1 MYLLSLS
8 YTPFFATFLAALLLA
23 SAAPARADDAPEPLG
38 EEYCLPT
45 GGVND
50 AIAKFDSLKPEK
62 RDTVSA
68 DLSLKFELQENEVMP
83 ERVELRDD
91 DRVIPV
97 AFNEKNRSIG
107 FIDQL
112 RTVSNAASL
121 CIIDPARADRTRED
135 RGFLVDISM
144 GVRFKETP
152 GTHPLSQIEDGMKD
166 GRSHYKKMA
175 GAMGF
180 MVPKFDYIAVAG
192 EDDVTPPR
200 LWATAKGVDLGE
212 PEYELYDGARM
223 VSVKALEKMGADGVR
238 IEDGYY
244 RMSPSPDAKTVAK
257 FSGDD

>member
-1 MYLLSLS
+1 MNLFSLS
-8 YTPFFATFLAALLLA
+8 YTPFFAASLTALLLVTT
-23 SAAPARADDAPEPLG
+23 APARADDVPKPLG

-45 GGVND
+45 GGIND
-50 AIAKFDSLKPEK
+50 TLAKFDSLKPEK
-62 RDTVSA
+62 RDTVGP
-68 DLSLKFELQENEVMP
+68 DLSLAFELEEGENMP
-83 ERVELRDD
+83 DRVELRDKD
-91 DRVIPV
+91 IVIPV
-97 AFNEKNRSIG
+97 QFNDENRSIG
-107 FIDQL
+107 FVDQL
-112 RTVSNAASL
+112 RAVSNEASL

-180 MVPKFDYIAVAG
+180 MVPKFDYLAVAG
-192 EDDVTPPR
+192 EDDATPPR
-200 LWATAKGVDLGE
+200 LWATANGVDLGE

-244 RMSPSPDAKTVAK
+244 RMSPSPDAETVAK